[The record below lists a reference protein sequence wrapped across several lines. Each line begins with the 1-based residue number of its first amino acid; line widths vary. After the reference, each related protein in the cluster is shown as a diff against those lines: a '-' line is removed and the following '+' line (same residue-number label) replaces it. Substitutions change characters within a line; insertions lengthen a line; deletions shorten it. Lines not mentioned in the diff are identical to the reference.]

1 MGSEHQFGELLLE
14 RLYEISQEGK
24 HDLFIVYGK
33 IIKKKRENKNT
44 QSLLSYGVQ
53 LNVH

>member
-1 MGSEHQFGELLLE
+1 MSVNLVLRVLG
-14 RLYEISQEGK
+14 RLYEIMQGGK
-24 HDLFIVYGK
+24 HDLIIVYGK
-33 IIKKKRENKNT
+33 IIKKKSENKNV